1 MDDLISRQQ
10 AIGALE
16 AYAKKYNAYPIA
28 VYDAVGVLHRVPSVQ
43 LGTNCISRQAT
54 IEEFGKHCYPVRYN
68 YNSVE
73 NGMTITGIKQ
83 VINELPPAQPTQ
95 LTDDDIETI
104 RVHLSA
110 IKENLCNQH
119 RWNEAK
125 EYEALIDRLTAQPE
139 PHYDEWCTDCKEYDK
154 ERHCCPRGNKVI
166 RQTLTNTQPEPCED
180 AVSRKAAIAQM
191 QGLPKWNGI
200 IADSCV
206 DFEDVISVLEN
217 KENLPPVTPKQR
229 TGKWI
234 YQMGMIKCNQCLR
247 AIRRIDHDG
256 LLNFCPNCGKKMEG
270 VSNESN

>member
-1 MDDLISRQQ
+1 MSELIERQAVIDLCD
-10 AIGALE
+10 
-16 AYAKKYNAYPIA
+16 KYHHTIA
-28 VYDAVGVLHRVPSVQ
+28 VDAMHYDAELRQLPS
-43 LGTNCISRQAT
+43 
-54 IEEFGKHCYPVRYN
+54 
-68 YNSVE
+68 
-73 NGMTITGIKQ
+73 
-83 VINELPPAQPTQ
+83 AQPTQ

-154 ERHCCPRGNKVI
+154 ERHCCPRWNKVI
-166 RQTLTNTQPEPCED
+166 RQTLQDTRPEPCED
-180 AVSRKAAIAQM
+180 AVSRQAAIAQM

-229 TGKWI
+229 TGKWLI
-234 YQMGMIKCNQCLR
+234 NCDGYYPYCSEC
-247 AIRRIDHDG
+247 RIEPKSGVMTD
-256 LLNFCPNCGKKMEG
+256 FCPNCGAKMLG
-270 VSNESN
+270 VYE